1 MTDLVSA
8 TLSGITLG
16 LAAGMAP
23 GPLMALA
30 ITQTI
35 RHGSKEGIYVA
46 CAPLLTDIP
55 IVLGLFFLLRDLPE
69 TVLGVLGLI
78 GACYALFLA
87 YETARTTALGDID
100 TAPAAASLRKG
111 ILTNFLS
118 PHPYLF
124 WITVGVRTMPPGLGV
139 GVVEAPMTQLP
150 KRRLTQESAMSIG
163 RSLPT
168 RTEPS
173 QMVPA
178 LTGWGYPC
186 GVDHLKPLA
195 VFSSKTIS
203 TWIS

>member
-118 PHPYLF
+118 L
-124 WITVGVRTMPPGLGV
+124 I
-139 GVVEAPMTQLP
+139 
-150 KRRLTQESAMSIG
+150 
-163 RSLPT
+163 
-168 RTEPS
+168 
-173 QMVPA
+173 
-178 LTGWGYPC
+178 
-186 GVDHLKPLA
+186 
-195 VFSSKTIS
+195 
-203 TWIS
+203 